1 MAKKTTKRET
11 LVTSERDSKILNLMQ
26 FARKAGKLTAGIDA
40 CLREMHRKHI
50 HLIVIAADSSERTIK
65 RVNFEITAS
74 GAKLPVISFGSQ
86 QELSIALGLHQTGV
100 FGISDKNFAAKI
112 DEYWQA

>member
-1 MAKKTTKRET
+1 MTG
-11 LVTSERDSKILNLMQ
+11 ERDSKILNLMQ

-40 CLREMHRKHI
+40 CLRGMHRKHI
-50 HLIVIAADSSERTIK
+50 HLIVIAADSSERTVK
-65 RVNFEITAS
+65 RVNFEIETS

-86 QELSIALGLHQTGV
+86 QEISIALGLHQTGV

-112 DEYWQA
+112 MEYWQA